1 MSLTRLVLVLALA
14 GASSSCMLMP
24 QGRSAVAEG
33 RYFST
38 GNAAYDEFF
47 VRLHRMQVELKTAPE
62 TLASIRQAIAR
73 GVELPPTADT
83 QALRAALTTKANEM
97 GRRGA
102 NLSVDHGREPGA
114 HSRLKVT
121 GTPPEADR
129 PLVKELEDVLARL
142 GEVRDRSVSWQKELE
157 WLPPTGV
164 ALDGSVEAA
173 FVGRSK
179 WTRDEVHQNL
189 ADAQK
194 VVALMPT
201 RIKEIDQQGDEI
213 EELFVGAFGET
224 KAEPPPPEPPKS
236 KPRPAPRPRANEAPP
251 SPAQASSETAPSAPK
266 PKHGTAKPDFEP

>member
-1 MSLTRLVLVLALA
+1 
-14 GASSSCMLMP
+14 MLMP

-38 GNAAYDEFF
+38 GNANYDEFF

-62 TLASIRQAIAR
+62 TLASLRQAIAR

-83 QALRAALTTKANEM
+83 QALRAALTTKASEV

-102 NLSVDHGREPGA
+102 TLTVDHGREPGA
-114 HSRLKVT
+114 NARLKVT
-121 GTPPEADR
+121 GTPAEADR
-129 PLVKELEDVLARL
+129 PLVKALDDVLARL
-142 GEVRDRSVSWQKELE
+142 GELRDRSVPWQKELE

-179 WTRDEVHQNL
+179 GTRDDVHRNL

-194 VVALMPT
+194 VVALMST
-201 RIKEIDQQGDEI
+201 RVKEIDQQGDEI
-213 EELFVGAFGET
+213 EALLVSAFGET
-224 KAEPPPPEPPKS
+224 KAEPPSAEPPKP
-236 KPRPAPRPRANEAPP
+236 KPRPAPRPRATEAP
-251 SPAQASSETAPSAPK
+251 SGPAQESSEAAPPPK
-266 PKHGTAKPDFEP
+266 PKQGTAKPDFEP